1 LDELVGRSSRG
12 GPDVVELPGR
22 TPAAADLAEL
32 EKLIGRSSLGTPGAV
47 ELRSRTPA
55 QLVERVA
62 QRCEAFS
69 GLGDDLAGLVRE
81 KADLRSANLRDA
93 DLRDARL
100 MGADLRH
107 ADLSGADLSGAHL
120 YGADLRHADLSG
132 ADLSGVQ
139 LDRAN
144 LGNANLAGAILL
156 DASLIRTQLEETNLD
171 GAALTRAALDR
182 ARLVGATMC
191 HATLYRSSL
200 QHAIIGRT
208 DLTGTYLSKARLDD
222 ALIMESIL
230 RECEFSDATLRR
242 TRIVRVDL
250 TSCLGL
256 VPVQLVKSDVGVDT
270 ILPDGWAA
278 ELWPQSHL
286 DGVVPAPW
294 VHTTDRWQN
303 VGSSELAGR
312 TYSADTWNLGS
323 HGPPRRRPGAH
334 RFDRLFTVGRWPSHD
349 YAGRLEPEQT
359 SGPSHTDGFATELY
373 QDSGVDF
380 ARTGSKPR
388 IPSESGGH
396 QNTVVPPGRPPTMPL
411 ARSPSRPR
419 TDAVRPARHAR
430 RQRKGRHR
438 AVGRTAAARVA
449 RVIHTLPILAA
460 IVAAIVRV
468 FGGVQSP
475 PQHDIQPTMVE
486 NTNFEHEMSTT

>member
-1 LDELVGRSSRG
+1 LDELIGRSSRG
-12 GPDVVELPGR
+12 GPDVVDLPGHI
-22 TPAAADLAEL
+22 PAAADLAEL
-32 EKLIGRSSLGTPGAV
+32 EKLIGRSSLGAPDAV

-62 QRCEAFS
+62 QRCDVFS

-81 KADLRSANLRDA
+81 KADLHNADLRYA

-100 MGADLRH
+100 RGADLRH

-139 LDRAN
+139 LDRAD

-156 DASLIRTQLEETNLD
+156 DASLIRTHLRETNLD
-171 GAALTRAALDR
+171 GAALTRATLDH

-200 QHAIIGRT
+200 RHAIIGRT

-230 RECEFSDATLRR
+230 RECELSDATLRR

-250 TSCLGL
+250 TSCVGL
-256 VPVQLVKSDVGVDT
+256 VPVQLVESGVGVDT

-294 VHTTDRWQN
+294 VQTTDRWKG
-303 VGSSELAGR
+303 GSSELAGR
-312 TYSADTWNLGS
+312 TYSAKPWDLGS
-323 HGPPRRRPGAH
+323 HGPPRRRPGAP
-334 RFDRLFTVGRWPSHD
+334 RLDRMFTAGRWPPHD
-349 YAGRLEPEQT
+349 YAGRPEPEQT
-359 SGPSHTDGFATELY
+359 SRPSHTDGFTAELH

-380 ARTGSKPR
+380 ARTGSKPHT
-388 IPSESGGH
+388 PSGSGND
-396 QNTVVPPGRPPTMPL
+396 QNTVVLPGRPPTTPL

-419 TDAVRPARHAR
+419 TDAARHAR
-430 RQRKGRHR
+430 CQKKGRHR
-438 AVGRTAAARVA
+438 AVGRTTAVRVGRA
-449 RVIHTLPILAA
+449 THTLPILAA
-460 IVAAIVRV
+460 IVAAIVRI

-486 NTNFEHEMSTT
+486 NNTNFEHEMSTT